1 MFTDSELVARAS
13 HELRT
18 PLNAILGFGELLEL
32 DQLSEDQRRSV
43 DQILA
48 GGRHL
53 LALIEDLL
61 DLSRIQAGNAELELE
76 SVELGAAIADAAALC
91 GPLAAERSL
100 TMSVDPGREPLWA
113 LADGQRLKQ
122 VLLNLISNAV
132 KYNRIRGSLALRVR
146 RDRRGEV
153 RVDVVDTGIGMT
165 AEQLARMFQPFER
178 LGAHRTGVHGSGL
191 GLAVSKALIESMGGT
206 IEVYSVPGHGSTF
219 SLRLRAAQP
228 AATPEAASIGPAGR
242 GLVAAAA

>member
-1 MFTDSELVARAS
+1 MFTDREMVARAS

-18 PLNAILGFGELLEL
+18 PLNAILGFGQLLEL
-32 DQLSEDQRRSV
+32 DQLSDDQRRSV

-61 DLSRIQAGNAELELE
+61 DLTRIQAGNAELELE
-76 SVELGAAIADAAALC
+76 PVDLGAAVADAVALC

-100 TMSVDPGREPLWA
+100 TVNVDPGQESLWA
-113 LADGQRLKQ
+113 LADGHRLKQ
-122 VLLNLISNAV
+122 VLLNLLSNGI

-146 RDRRGEV
+146 RDGRGEV
-153 RVDVVDTGIGMT
+153 RLDVVDTGVGMT
-165 AEQLARMFQPFER
+165 AEQLARLFQPFER
-178 LGAHRTGVHGSGL
+178 LGAHRSGIHGSGL

-206 IEVYSVPGHGSTF
+206 IDVYSVPGNGSTF
-219 SLRLRAAQP
+219 SLRLQAAEP
-228 AATPEAASIGPAGR
+228 AATPEVASLSPAGR
-242 GLVAAAA
+242 ALVAAA